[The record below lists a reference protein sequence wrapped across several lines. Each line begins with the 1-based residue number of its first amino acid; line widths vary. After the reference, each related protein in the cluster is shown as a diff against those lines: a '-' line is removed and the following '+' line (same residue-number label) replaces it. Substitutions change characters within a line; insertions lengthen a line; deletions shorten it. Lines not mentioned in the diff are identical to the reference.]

1 MQKLQLSIP
10 EPCHE
15 NWQTMTPTDQGRFC
29 NACAKEVIDFSMMT
43 DTEML
48 NYFTTLTHEKVCGR
62 ALPAQLERVISKP
75 KEPKKRL
82 FWYWNYIVMFF
93 MFFGKANNVKAQG
106 GVKITCSQ
114 TVSPEQLNVIRSTD
128 VSNALAGWVGEVRLQ
143 TQKIIKGKV
152 IDCDSVPVSFASIK
166 IKGSSIGLSADAN
179 GSYSIR
185 VKDNDVLII
194 TSAGH
199 LEQEVPIGTK
209 EFVETILEK
218 GIMGELKGIVVTLAG
233 GIRYRRIDEDSRIVF
248 DSENKDSIVASK
260 KTNAISV
267 SVNDNNFTIYPNPVQ
282 RGSTINLNLNFKQTG
297 LYQIQ
302 ITDAAGRTVLYK
314 RINPLNKTQNE
325 VIICDNKWSSGV
337 YFISIFNYKNK
348 LVNKN
353 SFIVQ

>member
-114 TVSPEQLNVIRSTD
+114 TV
-128 VSNALAGWVGEVRLQ
+128 
-143 TQKIIKGKV
+143 
-152 IDCDSVPVSFASIK
+152 
-166 IKGSSIGLSADAN
+166 
-179 GSYSIR
+179 
-185 VKDNDVLII
+185 
-194 TSAGH
+194 
-199 LEQEVPIGTK
+199 
-209 EFVETILEK
+209 
-218 GIMGELKGIVVTLAG
+218 
-233 GIRYRRIDEDSRIVF
+233 
-248 DSENKDSIVASK
+248 
-260 KTNAISV
+260 
-267 SVNDNNFTIYPNPVQ
+267 
-282 RGSTINLNLNFKQTG
+282 
-297 LYQIQ
+297 
-302 ITDAAGRTVLYK
+302 
-314 RINPLNKTQNE
+314 
-325 VIICDNKWSSGV
+325 
-337 YFISIFNYKNK
+337 
-348 LVNKN
+348 
-353 SFIVQ
+353 